1 MFRIFSSLIDSFFGE
16 AKPETPPEAK
26 TTPPSVQPKMHTGLA
41 NANPNAAKEELD
53 DANEAEIACFGQ
65 IPHHNTDPD
74 QSNRYPMR
82 ESPIPCAGINY
93 VLRTQAELI
102 QKIKVAVPL
111 NEPDKDRFLFPVI
124 RNIAAYVHLLP
135 ASNNYHHKGRGGL
148 LRHSLE
154 VGLYTVN
161 MGRMHIFD
169 QKADPEAKYRNKGRW
184 FLACFIAGALHDIGK
199 VLVSLTVCGQDGTP
213 VWHPA
218 SSSLHDWIKE
228 NHLTRY
234 YLTWRSAS
242 VDYSQHESAGAIL
255 FAQIVP
261 QLTRQFLEEA
271 NSATLMNELYDA
283 LGGVKRKGALLTN
296 LVTKADQLS
305 TSRDL
310 KLQNAASLVS
320 NGVDMPIANVLLD
333 VIVSL
338 VEDGSWRINEYKSG
352 CLPSALWETSAG
364 TFIVWESAVQSVV
377 NRLNQRNI
385 QGIPRDS
392 MIIAEK
398 LSESGICRFAENAGD
413 DRFWKISPITVAE
426 ADLSANGT
434 KPIQEPAADAPAYAY
449 KFFSALKV
457 QIPGRL
463 FEHTAAPEKVPT
475 AVLGQPLADLLT
487 LAWEDKLKRKVP
499 DSGPAEDFGSPE
511 EEAEADRIAQS
522 QEIYD
527 YFDEFGNPVISIPQ
541 PEIDAALET
550 LSDKAPETIAPTND
564 PVVVP
569 EKREAVAQPQA
580 ADIAKDIDLDVES
593 SDFDPDSLDVDV
605 VVKAYDEA
613 EELDAELPEPEEIPD
628 PDSQPESVAPSPV
641 SAEAFAPSV
650 FRETT
655 NDKVMTVERQEVP
668 AVAHASAATF
678 APSCAYGEPISGK
691 QKETKAAIAP
701 SPALPEEKS
710 DKNRTENALQPTDFE
725 EKTVKIAPEQ
735 FFPATPC
742 PLVQEDEISIS
753 KVKVECTQPVVV
765 EQPEE
770 TQPQNSVADFLPE
783 AAQSKPKNKLMTV
796 KPKTET
802 KDKVKK
808 AEEKLVESAG
818 KVTEIPVSPKQNQPV
833 EPNKGETKTF
843 VSLPQKEPAL
853 EPSSE
858 VKVETVKAASPSIS
872 NTSAAADSQPAEGN
886 KYEAELKRSIEV
898 AGRRFTVQTI
908 LERAARNL
916 TVQMGAGGGK
926 LAQHVTRRNG
936 KVACPALSV
945 QLFLDNLKIPFE
957 VFADQCNRGAYGA
970 LTFNRALQ
978 SFEISENQ
986 LS

>member
-41 NANPNAAKEELD
+41 NAIPNAAKEELD
-53 DANEAEIACFGQ
+53 NANEAEITCFGQ

-218 SSSLHDWIKE
+218 SSSLHDWIKD

-296 LVTKADQLS
+296 LITKADQLS

-310 KLQNAASLVS
+310 KLQNAASLIS

-398 LSESGICRFAENAGD
+398 LCESGICRFSENAGD

-434 KPIQEPAADAPAYAY
+434 KPIQEPASDAPAYAY

-487 LAWEDKLKRKVP
+487 LAWEDKLNRKVP

-569 EKREAVAQPQA
+569 EKRETVAQPQA
-580 ADIAKDIDLDVES
+580 ADT
-593 SDFDPDSLDVDV
+593 FDPDSLDVDV
-605 VVKAYDEA
+605 VVKEYDET
-613 EELDAELPEPEEIPD
+613 EEMDAELPNEPGDIAEANPES
-628 PDSQPESVAPSPV
+628 DSQSESILPSPV
-641 SAEAFAPSV
+641 SAQAFAPSV

-655 NDKVMTVERQEVP
+655 NDKVMTVERREVP
-668 AVAHASAATF
+668 VVAHASAATF
-678 APSCAYGEPISGK
+678 APSCAYEEPISGK
-691 QKETKAAIAP
+691 QKETKAAIAL
-701 SPALPEEKS
+701 SPALQEVKS

-725 EKTVKIAPEQ
+725 EKKTKIAPEQ
-735 FFPATPC
+735 FFPVTPY

-753 KVKVECTQPVVV
+753 PVKVECTQPVVDV
-765 EQPEE
+765 PLDEA
-770 TQPQNSVADFLPE
+770 QPQNSVADFMPGTALRE
-783 AAQSKPKNKLMTV
+783 AKNKLMTV
-796 KPKTET
+796 NPKTET
-802 KDKVKK
+802 KGKGNK
-808 AEEKLVESAG
+808 AAAAVAESAS
-818 KVTEIPVSPKQNQPV
+818 KVTEIPVSPSQTQSVVAQPDSRQAEAKTSV
-833 EPNKGETKTF
+833 SPEKKETAA
-843 VSLPQKEPAL
+843 P
-853 EPSSE
+853 PSSDAKAE
-858 VKVETVKAASPSIS
+858 SVKAALPSIS
-872 NTSAAADSQPAEGN
+872 NTSAAEVGQPTEVS
-886 KYEAELKRSIEV
+886 KYESELKRSIEV

-916 TVQMGAGGGK
+916 TVQMAAGGGK

-936 KVACPALSV
+936 KAACPALSV

-957 VFADQCNRGAYGA
+957 VFADQCNRGAYGT

-978 SFEISENQ
+978 SFEIPENQ
-986 LS
+986 LP

>member
-41 NANPNAAKEELD
+41 NAIPNAAKEELD
-53 DANEAEIACFGQ
+53 DANEAEITCFGQ

-199 VLVSLTVCGQDGTP
+199 VLVSLTVCGQDGIP

-218 SSSLHDWIKE
+218 SSSLHDWIKD

-398 LSESGICRFAENAGD
+398 LCESGICRFSENTGD

-434 KPIQEPAADAPAYAY
+434 KPIEEPAADAPAYAY

-463 FEHTAAPEKVPT
+463 FEHTAAPEKMPT

-499 DSGPAEDFGSPE
+499 DSGPAEDFGSLE

-569 EKREAVAQPQA
+569 EKRQTVAQPQA
-580 ADIAKDIDLDVES
+580 ADT
-593 SDFDPDSLDVDV
+593 FDPDSLDVDV
-605 VVKAYDEA
+605 VIKEYDET
-613 EELDAELPEPEEIPD
+613 EEMDAELPNEPDDIAEANPES
-628 PDSQPESVAPSPV
+628 DSQSESILPSPV
-641 SAEAFAPSV
+641 SAQAFAPSV

-655 NDKVMTVERQEVP
+655 NDKVMTVERREVP

-678 APSCAYGEPISGK
+678 APSCAYEEPISGK
-691 QKETKAAIAP
+691 QKETKAAIAL
-701 SPALPEEKS
+701 SPALPEVKS
-710 DKNRTENALQPTDFE
+710 DKNRAENALQPTDFE
-725 EKTVKIAPEQ
+725 EKKTKIAPEQ
-735 FFPATPC
+735 FFPVTPY

-753 KVKVECTQPVVV
+753 KVKVECTQPIVDVSLD
-765 EQPEE
+765 EAQQE
-770 TQPQNSVADFLPE
+770 NSVADFMPGTALRE
-783 AAQSKPKNKLMTV
+783 AKNKLMTV

-802 KDKVKK
+802 KGKGNK
-808 AEEKLVESAG
+808 AAAAVAESAS
-818 KVTEIPVSPKQNQPV
+818 KVTEIPVSPSQTQSVVAQPDSRQAEAKTSV
-833 EPNKGETKTF
+833 SPEKKETAA
-843 VSLPQKEPAL
+843 P
-853 EPSSE
+853 PSSDAKAE
-858 VKVETVKAASPSIS
+858 SVKAALPSIS
-872 NTSAAADSQPAEGN
+872 NTSAAEVGQTTEVS
-886 KYEAELKRSIEV
+886 KYESELKRSIEV

-916 TVQMGAGGGK
+916 TVQMAADGGK

-936 KVACPALSV
+936 KAACPALSV

-957 VFADQCNRGAYGA
+957 VFADQCNRGAYGT

-978 SFEISENQ
+978 SFEIPENQ
-986 LS
+986 LP

>member
-1 MFRIFSSLIDSFFGE
+1 MFRIFSSLIDSLFGE
-16 AKPETPPEAK
+16 AKPETPPKAK
-26 TTPPSVQPKMHTGLA
+26 TIPPSVQPKMHTGLA

-53 DANEAEIACFGQ
+53 DANEAEITCFGQ

-199 VLVSLTVCGQDGTP
+199 VLVSLTVCGQDGIP

-218 SSSLHDWIKE
+218 SSSLHDWIKD

-511 EEAEADRIAQS
+511 EEAEAVRIAQS

-569 EKREAVAQPQA
+569 EKRETVAQPQA
-580 ADIAKDIDLDVES
+580 ADT
-593 SDFDPDSLDVDV
+593 FDPDSLDVDV
-605 VVKAYDEA
+605 VIKEYDET
-613 EELDAELPEPEEIPD
+613 EELDAELPIEPDDIAEANPES
-628 PDSQPESVAPSPV
+628 DSQPESILPSPV
-641 SAEAFAPSV
+641 SAQAFAPSV

-691 QKETKAAIAP
+691 QKETKAAIAL
-701 SPALPEEKS
+701 SPALQEVKS

-725 EKTVKIAPEQ
+725 EKKTKIAPEQ
-735 FFPATPC
+735 FFPVTPY

-753 KVKVECTQPVVV
+753 KVKVECTQPIVDVSLD
-765 EQPEE
+765 EAQQE
-770 TQPQNSVADFLPE
+770 NSVADFMPGTALRE
-783 AAQSKPKNKLMTV
+783 AKNKLMTV
-796 KPKTET
+796 NPKTET
-802 KDKVKK
+802 KGKGNK
-808 AEEKLVESAG
+808 AAAAVAESAS
-818 KVTEIPVSPKQNQPV
+818 KVTEIPVSPSQTQSVVAQPGSRQAEAKTSV
-833 EPNKGETKTF
+833 SPEKKETAA
-843 VSLPQKEPAL
+843 P
-853 EPSSE
+853 PSSDAKAE
-858 VKVETVKAASPSIS
+858 SVKAALPSIS
-872 NTSAAADSQPAEGN
+872 NTSAAEVGQPTEVS
-886 KYEAELKRSIEV
+886 KYESELKRSIEV

-916 TVQMGAGGGK
+916 TVQMAADGGK

-936 KVACPALSV
+936 KAACPALSV

-970 LTFNRALQ
+970 LSFNRSLQ
-978 SFEISENQ
+978 SFEIPENQ
-986 LS
+986 LP

>member
-1 MFRIFSSLIDSFFGE
+1 M
-16 AKPETPPEAK
+16 
-26 TTPPSVQPKMHTGLA
+26 
-41 NANPNAAKEELD
+41 
-53 DANEAEIACFGQ
+53 
-65 IPHHNTDPD
+65 
-74 QSNRYPMR
+74 
-82 ESPIPCAGINY
+82 
-93 VLRTQAELI
+93 
-102 QKIKVAVPL
+102 
-111 NEPDKDRFLFPVI
+111 
-124 RNIAAYVHLLP
+124 
-135 ASNNYHHKGRGGL
+135 
-148 LRHSLE
+148 
-154 VGLYTVN
+154 
-161 MGRMHIFD
+161 
-169 QKADPEAKYRNKGRW
+169 
-184 FLACFIAGALHDIGK
+184 
-199 VLVSLTVCGQDGTP
+199 
-213 VWHPA
+213 
-218 SSSLHDWIKE
+218 
-228 NHLTRY
+228 
-234 YLTWRSAS
+234 
-242 VDYSQHESAGAIL
+242 
-255 FAQIVP
+255 
-261 QLTRQFLEEA
+261 
-271 NSATLMNELYDA
+271 
-283 LGGVKRKGALLTN
+283 
-296 LVTKADQLS
+296 
-305 TSRDL
+305 
-310 KLQNAASLVS
+310 
-320 NGVDMPIANVLLD
+320 
-333 VIVSL
+333 
-338 VEDGSWRINEYKSG
+338 
-352 CLPSALWETSAG
+352 
-364 TFIVWESAVQSVV
+364 
-377 NRLNQRNI
+377 
-385 QGIPRDS
+385 
-392 MIIAEK
+392 
-398 LSESGICRFAENAGD
+398 
-413 DRFWKISPITVAE
+413 
-426 ADLSANGT
+426 SANGT

-569 EKREAVAQPQA
+569 EKREAVAQPQTV
-580 ADIAKDIDLDVES
+580 DT
-593 SDFDPDSLDVDV
+593 FDPDSLDVDV
-605 VVKAYDEA
+605 VIKEYDET
-613 EELDAELPEPEEIPD
+613 EELDAELPIEPDDIAEANPES
-628 PDSQPESVAPSPV
+628 DSQPESVLPSSV
-641 SAEAFAPSV
+641 SAQAFAPSV

-655 NDKVMTVERQEVP
+655 NDKEMTVERQEVP

-691 QKETKAAIAP
+691 QKEKKAAIAP
-701 SPALPEEKS
+701 SPALPEEKN

-753 KVKVECTQPVVV
+753 KVKVECTQPVVDV
-765 EQPEE
+765 PLDEA
-770 TQPQNSVADFLPE
+770 QPQNSVANFMPGT
-783 AAQSKPKNKLMTV
+783 AQSKPKNKLMTV

-853 EPSSE
+853 LPSSE

-916 TVQMGAGGGK
+916 TVQMAAGGGK

-945 QLFLDNLKIPFE
+945 QIFLDNLKIPFE

-970 LTFNRALQ
+970 LTFNRVLQ
-978 SFEISENQ
+978 SFEIPENQ
-986 LS
+986 LP

>member
-16 AKPETPPEAK
+16 AKPETPPKAK

-398 LSESGICRFAENAGD
+398 LCESGICRFAENAGD

-569 EKREAVAQPQA
+569 EKRQTVAQPQA
-580 ADIAKDIDLDVES
+580 ADT
-593 SDFDPDSLDVDV
+593 FDPDSLDVDV
-605 VVKAYDEA
+605 VIKEYDET
-613 EELDAELPEPEEIPD
+613 EELDAELPIEPDDIAEANPES
-628 PDSQPESVAPSPV
+628 DSQPESILPSPV
-641 SAEAFAPSV
+641 SAQAFAPSV

-691 QKETKAAIAP
+691 QKETKAAIAL
-701 SPALPEEKS
+701 SPALPEVKS

-725 EKTVKIAPEQ
+725 EKKTKIAPEQ
-735 FFPATPC
+735 FFPVTPY

-753 KVKVECTQPVVV
+753 KVKVECTQPVVDV
-765 EQPEE
+765 PLDEA
-770 TQPQNSVADFLPE
+770 QPQNSVADFMPGTTLRE
-783 AAQSKPKNKLMTV
+783 AKNKLMTV
-796 KPKTET
+796 NPKTET
-802 KDKVKK
+802 KGKGNK
-808 AEEKLVESAG
+808 AAAAVAESAS
-818 KVTEIPVSPKQNQPV
+818 KVTEIPVSPSQTQSVVAQPDSRQA
-833 EPNKGETKTF
+833 EAKTS
-843 VSLPQKEPAL
+843 VSLEKKETAAP
-853 EPSSE
+853 PSSDAKAE
-858 VKVETVKAASPSIS
+858 SVKAALPSIS
-872 NTSAAADSQPAEGN
+872 NTSAAEVGQPTEVS
-886 KYEAELKRSIEV
+886 KYESELKRSIEV

-916 TVQMGAGGGK
+916 TVQMAAGGGK

-936 KVACPALSV
+936 KAACPALSV

-957 VFADQCNRGAYGA
+957 VFADQCNRGTYGA

-978 SFEISENQ
+978 SFEIPENQ
-986 LS
+986 LP

>member
-1 MFRIFSSLIDSFFGE
+1 MFRIFSSLIDSCFGE
-16 AKPETPPEAK
+16 DKPETPPEAK

-41 NANPNAAKEELD
+41 NAIPNAAKEELD
-53 DANEAEIACFGQ
+53 DANEAEITCFGQ

-199 VLVSLTVCGQDGTP
+199 VLVSLTVCGQDGIP

-296 LVTKADQLS
+296 LITKADQLS

-398 LSESGICRFAENAGD
+398 LCESGICRFSENAGD

-434 KPIQEPAADAPAYAY
+434 KPIEEPAADAPAYAY

-499 DSGPAEDFGSPE
+499 DSGPAEDFGSLE

-569 EKREAVAQPQA
+569 EKRQTVAQPQA
-580 ADIAKDIDLDVES
+580 ADT
-593 SDFDPDSLDVDV
+593 FDPDSLDVDV
-605 VVKAYDEA
+605 VIKEYDET
-613 EELDAELPEPEEIPD
+613 EEMDAELPNEPDDIAEANPQS
-628 PDSQPESVAPSPV
+628 DSQPESILPSPV
-641 SAEAFAPSV
+641 SAQAFAPSV

-655 NDKVMTVERQEVP
+655 NDKVMTVERQKVP

-678 APSCAYGEPISGK
+678 APSCAYEEPISDK
-691 QKETKAAIAP
+691 QKETKTAIAP
-701 SPALPEEKS
+701 FPALPEEKS
-710 DKNRTENALQPTDFE
+710 DKNRTKNALQPTDSE
-725 EKTVKIAPEQ
+725 EKKTKIAPEQ

-753 KVKVECTQPVVV
+753 TVKVECTQPVVAV
-765 EQPEE
+765 PLDEA
-770 TQPQNSVADFLPE
+770 QPQNSVADFMPGTALRK
-783 AAQSKPKNKLMTV
+783 AKNKLMTV
-796 KPKTET
+796 NPKTET
-802 KDKVKK
+802 KDKGNK
-808 AEEKLVESAG
+808 AAAAVAESAS
-818 KVTEIPVSPKQNQPV
+818 KVTEIPVSPSQTQSVVAQPDSRQAEAKTSV
-833 EPNKGETKTF
+833 SPEKKETAA
-843 VSLPQKEPAL
+843 P
-853 EPSSE
+853 PSSDAKAE
-858 VKVETVKAASPSIS
+858 SVKAALPSIS
-872 NTSAAADSQPAEGN
+872 NTSAAEVGQPTEVS
-886 KYEAELKRSIEV
+886 KYESELKRSIEV

-916 TVQMGAGGGK
+916 TVQMAAGGGK

-936 KVACPALSV
+936 KAACPALSV

-978 SFEISENQ
+978 SFEIPENQ
-986 LS
+986 LP

>member
-1 MFRIFSSLIDSFFGE
+1 
-16 AKPETPPEAK
+16 
-26 TTPPSVQPKMHTGLA
+26 MHTGLA

-53 DANEAEIACFGQ
+53 DANEAEITCFGQ

-199 VLVSLTVCGQDGTP
+199 VLVSLTVCGQDGIP

-218 SSSLHDWIKE
+218 SSSLHDWIKD

-511 EEAEADRIAQS
+511 EEAEAVRIAQS

-569 EKREAVAQPQA
+569 EKRETVAQPQA
-580 ADIAKDIDLDVES
+580 ADT
-593 SDFDPDSLDVDV
+593 FDPDSLDVDV
-605 VVKAYDEA
+605 VIKEYDET
-613 EELDAELPEPEEIPD
+613 EELDAELPIEPDDIAEANPES
-628 PDSQPESVAPSPV
+628 DSQPESILPSPV
-641 SAEAFAPSV
+641 SAQAFAPSV

-691 QKETKAAIAP
+691 QKETKAAIAL
-701 SPALPEEKS
+701 SPALQEVKS

-725 EKTVKIAPEQ
+725 EKKTKIAPEQ
-735 FFPATPC
+735 FFPVTPY

-753 KVKVECTQPVVV
+753 KVKVECTQPIVDVSLD
-765 EQPEE
+765 EAQQE
-770 TQPQNSVADFLPE
+770 NSVADFMPGTALRE
-783 AAQSKPKNKLMTV
+783 AKNKLMTV
-796 KPKTET
+796 NPKTET
-802 KDKVKK
+802 KGKGNK
-808 AEEKLVESAG
+808 AAAAVAESAS
-818 KVTEIPVSPKQNQPV
+818 KVTEIPVSPSQTQSVVAQPGSRQAEAKTSV
-833 EPNKGETKTF
+833 SPEKKETAA
-843 VSLPQKEPAL
+843 P
-853 EPSSE
+853 PSSDAKAE
-858 VKVETVKAASPSIS
+858 SVKAALPSIS
-872 NTSAAADSQPAEGN
+872 NTSAAEVGQPTEVS
-886 KYEAELKRSIEV
+886 KYESELKRSIEV

-916 TVQMGAGGGK
+916 TVQMAADGGK

-936 KVACPALSV
+936 KAACPALSV

-970 LTFNRALQ
+970 LSFNRSLQ
-978 SFEISENQ
+978 SFEIPENQ
-986 LS
+986 LP